1 MQAEFPPPR
10 RNGFIISGVVAP
22 PKTKPRVFYAAENKK
37 RRLKLELNIDFSF
50 LKTLKSAFEYYAEN
64 ASRANKAFV
73 KTSVSAILCVCSLL
87 VFFKFF
93 TFGTA
98 IYQGKDLVAVTRSD
112 EQFSLALEEVEKKL
126 GKEDTQFLST
136 LRITPTLS
144 LRKNFSSGKNLLNS
158 LILSSPDYL
167 NGYSLYA
174 NGKKV
179 YTAKSK
185 STAQNV
191 LDKYIEAF
199 SMNGKISSVS
209 DVEIKKEV
217 VRKNEVF
224 SKQECK
230 RLLEESESVNVV
242 SVVNSS
248 VEEAI
253 PFDTQTQN
261 DSSLYLGENIVV
273 TEGSVGT
280 KEINRKSTYKNGL
293 LLSET
298 TTSESITSQPVTKVV
313 RTGTKQKNIL
323 ESGVIFP
330 MVGVI
335 SSHFGER
342 WGRTHEG
349 IDLAADEGTSVL
361 SAECGVVSYVSE
373 NAGGYGKYIRID
385 HGFGLQTAYGHLSK
399 IDVTVGQTVSA
410 GQQIA
415 LSGNTGNSTG
425 PHLHFEIIKNG
436 EQINPYPYMK
446 KR

>member
-22 PKTKPRVFYAAENKK
+22 PKTKPRVFYAAENKRK
-37 RRLKLELNIDFSF
+37 KLKFNINIDIDF
-50 LKTLKSAFEYYAEN
+50 LSTFKNAFESYVQSATKI
-64 ASRANKAFV
+64 NKAFLR
-73 KTSVSAILCVCSLL
+73 TTVSTILCVCSLAL
-87 VFFKFF
+87 FFKFF
-93 TFGTA
+93 GFGTA
-98 IYQGKDLVAVTRSD
+98 IYQDGELVTVTKSD
-112 EQFSLALEEVEKKL
+112 EQYTSALKSAEKKL
-126 GKEDTQFLST
+126 GKKDSQFLFSLKT
-136 LRITPTLS
+136 APTLY
-144 LRKNFSSGKNLLNS
+144 LRKSMNSGKALVNS

-167 NGYSLYA
+167 SGYSLYS
-174 NGKKV
+174 GGEKI
-179 YTAKSK
+179 YTAKTK
-185 STAQNV
+185 AIAQEV
-191 LDKYIEAF
+191 LDKYIGAL

-209 DVEIKKEV
+209 DVKIKKEIV
-217 VRKNEVF
+217 KESEIF
-224 SKQECK
+224 SKKECQK
-230 RLLEESESVNVV
+230 HLEESGSVNVV

-253 PFDTQTQN
+253 PYDIQTQN
-261 DSSLYLGENIVV
+261 DNTLYLGENITV
-273 TEGSVGT
+273 TEGSTGT
-280 KEINRKSTYKNGL
+280 KEIFRKSTYKNGL
-293 LLSET
+293 LFSEI
-298 TTSESITSQPVTKVV
+298 TTSELITSQPVTKVV

-330 MVGVI
+330 MAGVI

-342 WGRTHEG
+342 WGRVHEG
-349 IDLAADEGTSVL
+349 IDLAADEGTPVL

-399 IDVTVGQTVSA
+399 IDVKVGQTVSS
-410 GQQIA
+410 GQHIA